1 MTVARVPVV
10 SSRSVAAATCELI
23 LRIAT
28 ALLMTLAAAIV
39 LIHSQLHVGSPSVL
53 AAPERSVV
61 VCAEISC

>member
-1 MTVARVPVV
+1 MTVARIPVV
-10 SSRSVAAATCELI
+10 SSPSAAAPTGELV

-39 LIHSQLHVGSPSVL
+39 MIHSQPHVAGPSLL
-53 AAPERSVV
+53 AAPERSAV